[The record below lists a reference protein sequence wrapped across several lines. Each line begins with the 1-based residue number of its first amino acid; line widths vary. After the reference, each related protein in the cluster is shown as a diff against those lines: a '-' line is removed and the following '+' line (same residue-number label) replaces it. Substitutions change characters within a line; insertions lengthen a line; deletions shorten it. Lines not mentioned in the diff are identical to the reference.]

1 MLEFEQ
7 ISEVYQRLKFT
18 VVVLE
23 LWIGR
28 SLFKCSAALQYEKT
42 YVSRQDV
49 PSGYLKNGVYFKLM
63 DQFSSG

>member
-28 SLFKCSAALQYEKT
+28 SLFKCSALQYEKT

-63 DQFSSG
+63 DFSSG